1 MDTNEIYL
9 LRHAQSDNNA
19 GNTKHYDSDVTAK
32 GKRQAHEVALYL
44 QGRID
49 GFVGIVSPFLRC
61 LQTMLPVYRMSN
73 IKVKVN
79 RTAGESP
86 AKGAIRIYSRNR
98 SGDFAKE
105 YEWGLEHKTID
116 NNHGQSYFDFTGE
129 TEAQYQDR
137 LDRLISY
144 LPKKVVIVT
153 HRTPIHTIVKKICGV
168 DLPDDAANASLTYI
182 RGNEL
187 VEYNKVVWK

>member
-61 LQTMLPVYRMSN
+61 LQTMLPVYRMSV

-79 RTAGESP
+79 RSAGESP
-86 AKGAIRIYSRNR
+86 QAGTIHVYSRI
-98 SGDFAKE
+98 SDFA
-105 YEWGLEHKTID
+105 YEWGLAHKTID
-116 NNHGQSYFDFTGE
+116 DNHGRSYFDFTGE
-129 TEAQYQDR
+129 TQDQYQDR
-137 LDRLISY
+137 LDRLIAY
-144 LPKKVVIVT
+144 LPKKAIIVT